1 LSCLEDQAG
10 RVFFARVLSDQLDT
24 HVDLRGSKQREDVV
38 VLVQAA
44 LGVSGGERVLIDV
57 VRVLEGA
64 SAAEEL
70 EQLVLSLS
78 AGAPPP
84 RLPGP
89 LTPRDMESALVL
101 LDAAEASL
109 PVPRLRDEL
118 TAELHHDLPMG
129 LSARQLFAC
138 TAELNVQP
146 DGLPPA
152 VLLLDRAA
160 ELIRVPGW
168 SHALS
173 TWAEGWAERSG
184 LLTELEQRRTRR
196 ADATPDPT
204 IPRCLVV
211 AVEPARDGSGD
222 IVVRPWLNMVPGH
235 WHPQPVDP
243 ETTRLEDLGGAV
255 ERALK
260 QTMRLSP
267 GAYDDPADPAGAA
280 LPPYV
285 EFLLPYDLLNYDVA
299 GLTVRTGDG
308 NPLPLGL
315 KYGVHLRSL
324 ERMRTDD
331 ILVRAQWRAR
341 WHTLQTEGITVHGWR
356 AADAHDVGQWQ
367 ALLAAE
373 PSCTAAVLDAPD
385 GSAATQAL
393 KAAVAE
399 GIGLAV
405 WDRRGEFP
413 EERREVVAAV
423 FAAVQQPA
431 RLPGVIHELRRRAEL
446 DAGGPE
452 LVSRHIAFLWDDP
465 NRLVDIHMPVGHAL
479 GHPDSMDTVD
489 SEETPV

>member
-1 LSCLEDQAG
+1 M
-10 RVFFARVLSDQLDT
+10 FFARVLSEQLDT

-44 LGVSGGERVLIDV
+44 LGVTGGERVLIDV
-57 VRVLEGA
+57 VQVMEGT
-64 SAAEEL
+64 SAATEL

-78 AGAPPP
+78 TEALPP

-89 LTPRDMESALVL
+89 LTPRDMDSAIGL
-101 LDAAEASL
+101 LDAAETGL
-109 PVPRLRDEL
+109 PLGRLRDEL
-118 TAELHHDLPMG
+118 AADLQVELPTG
-129 LSARQLFAC
+129 LSARQLFAYA
-138 TAELNVQP
+138 TELNVQP
-146 DGLPPA
+146 DGVPPA

-160 ELIRVPGW
+160 ELTRVPGW
-168 SHALS
+168 SHALV
-173 TWAEGWAERSG
+173 TWAEGWAERNG
-184 LLTELEQRRTRR
+184 LLAQLEQRRARR
-196 ADATPDPT
+196 AEATPDPT

-222 IVVRPWLNMVPGH
+222 IVVRTWLNAVPGH

-243 ETTRLEDLGGAV
+243 EVTRLDDLAAAV

-260 QTMRLSP
+260 QTMRLSAAHDTPP
-267 GAYDDPADPAGAA
+267 GGSGSSA
-280 LPPYV
+280 PPYV
-285 EFLLPYDLLNYDVA
+285 EFLLPYDLLNFDVA

-324 ERMRTDD
+324 ERMRADD
-331 ILVRAQWRAR
+331 FLVRAQWKAR

-356 AADAHDVGQWQ
+356 AADAQDVGRWQ
-367 ALLAAE
+367 AALAAE

-385 GSAATQAL
+385 SGAATEAL

-446 DAGGPE
+446 DSAGPQ
-452 LVSRHIAFLWDDP
+452 LVSRHLAFLWDDP
-465 NRLVDIHMPVGHAL
+465 NRLVDVHTTADHGSGPPGRT
-479 GHPDSMDTVD
+479 DTAD